1 MKHVRPVVA
10 RQRSVIWILL
20 GVLAEIM
27 LTAAAVC
34 ALYIAWQMW
43 WTGVQSEHT
52 QIETR
57 QAVSWSDP
65 GVSQTKGY

>member
-43 WTGVQSEHT
+43 WTGV
-52 QIETR
+52 
-57 QAVSWSDP
+57 
-65 GVSQTKGY
+65 